1 MRNRFDRQLV
11 QLNNELIEMGG
22 MIEKAISDTVK
33 ALVNQDIELASN
45 VIEYD
50 EEIDHQEREIEQLCL
65 KLLLQQQPVAKDLR
79 LISAALKMITDME
92 RIGDHATD
100 ISEIT
105 IELSKESYIKKLD
118 HIQQMAKETMVML
131 VQSVEAFVNKD
142 MDKARAVIV
151 HDDVV
156 DDLFNKVKAEL
167 IANSITA
174 AELSVSTLSA
184 ISANLGTVTAGV
196 LKSSNY
202 VANSTGMMLNL
213 ATGTWDSKYFKIS
226 STGGITSTSG
236 KIACWDITSEAFK
249 NDYLAPDGYLRRV
262 YIQGS
267 KNTGDWIFSIQK
279 GATQGASPSTLNSL
293 WHVTNDGEMSF
304 NVESGKG
311 IKMYG
316 LAGLEV
322 SVLRDGIELSD
333 IHPQTHH

>member
-1 MRNRFDRQLV
+1 MSVRPCANRSTGKEVNIRNRFDRQLV

-142 MDKARAVIV
+142 MDKARTVIV

-167 IANSITA
+167 IAMIHEDVNAGEQASDLLMA
-174 AELSVSTLSA
+174 A
-184 ISANLGTVTAGV
+184 
-196 LKSSNY
+196 
-202 VANSTGMMLNL
+202 
-213 ATGTWDSKYFKIS
+213 KYFERIGDHATNIS
-226 STGGITSTSG
+226 E
-236 KIACWDITSEAFK
+236 W
-249 NDYLAPDGYLRRV
+249 V
-262 YIQGS
+262 
-267 KNTGDWIFSIQK
+267 IFSITGQ
-279 GATQGASPSTLNSL
+279 
-293 WHVTNDGEMSF
+293 
-304 NVESGKG
+304 
-311 IKMYG
+311 
-316 LAGLEV
+316 
-322 SVLRDGIELSD
+322 
-333 IHPQTHH
+333 HPDDK

>member
-1 MRNRFDRQLV
+1 MSVRPCAYRSTGKEVNMRNRFDRQLV

-142 MDKARAVIV
+142 MDKARTVIA

-167 IANSITA
+167 IAMIHEDVNAGEQASDLLMA
-174 AELSVSTLSA
+174 A
-184 ISANLGTVTAGV
+184 
-196 LKSSNY
+196 
-202 VANSTGMMLNL
+202 
-213 ATGTWDSKYFKIS
+213 KYFERIGDHATNIS
-226 STGGITSTSG
+226 E
-236 KIACWDITSEAFK
+236 W
-249 NDYLAPDGYLRRV
+249 V
-262 YIQGS
+262 
-267 KNTGDWIFSIQK
+267 IFSI
-279 GATQGASPSTLNSL
+279 T
-293 WHVTNDGEMSF
+293 
-304 NVESGKG
+304 GK
-311 IKMYG
+311 
-316 LAGLEV
+316 
-322 SVLRDGIELSD
+322 
-333 IHPQTHH
+333 HPDDK

>member
-1 MRNRFDRQLV
+1 MSVRPCANRSTGKEVNMRNRFDRQLV

-142 MDKARAVIV
+142 MDKARTVIV

-167 IANSITA
+167 IAMIHEYVNAGEQASDLLMA
-174 AELSVSTLSA
+174 A
-184 ISANLGTVTAGV
+184 
-196 LKSSNY
+196 
-202 VANSTGMMLNL
+202 
-213 ATGTWDSKYFKIS
+213 KYFERIGDHATNIS
-226 STGGITSTSG
+226 E
-236 KIACWDITSEAFK
+236 W
-249 NDYLAPDGYLRRV
+249 V
-262 YIQGS
+262 
-267 KNTGDWIFSIQK
+267 IFSITGQ
-279 GATQGASPSTLNSL
+279 
-293 WHVTNDGEMSF
+293 
-304 NVESGKG
+304 
-311 IKMYG
+311 
-316 LAGLEV
+316 
-322 SVLRDGIELSD
+322 
-333 IHPQTHH
+333 HPDDK

>member
-1 MRNRFDRQLV
+1 MSVRPCANRSTGKEVNMRNRFDRQLV

-142 MDKARAVIV
+142 MDKARTVIV

-167 IANSITA
+167 IAMIHEDVN
-174 AELSVSTLSA
+174 
-184 ISANLGTVTAGV
+184 AGEQASD
-196 LKSSNY
+196 LLM
-202 VANSTGMMLNL
+202 VA
-213 ATGTWDSKYFKIS
+213 KYFERIGDHATNIS
-226 STGGITSTSG
+226 E
-236 KIACWDITSEAFK
+236 W
-249 NDYLAPDGYLRRV
+249 V
-262 YIQGS
+262 
-267 KNTGDWIFSIQK
+267 IFSITGQ
-279 GATQGASPSTLNSL
+279 
-293 WHVTNDGEMSF
+293 
-304 NVESGKG
+304 
-311 IKMYG
+311 
-316 LAGLEV
+316 
-322 SVLRDGIELSD
+322 
-333 IHPQTHH
+333 HPDDK

>member
-1 MRNRFDRQLV
+1 MSVRPCANRSTGKEVNMRNRFDRQLV

-142 MDKARAVIV
+142 MDKARAVIA

-167 IANSITA
+167 IAMIHEDVNAGEQASDLLLA
-174 AELSVSTLSA
+174 A
-184 ISANLGTVTAGV
+184 
-196 LKSSNY
+196 
-202 VANSTGMMLNL
+202 
-213 ATGTWDSKYFKIS
+213 KYFERIGDHATNIS
-226 STGGITSTSG
+226 E
-236 KIACWDITSEAFK
+236 W
-249 NDYLAPDGYLRRV
+249 V
-262 YIQGS
+262 
-267 KNTGDWIFSIQK
+267 IFSITGQ
-279 GATQGASPSTLNSL
+279 
-293 WHVTNDGEMSF
+293 
-304 NVESGKG
+304 
-311 IKMYG
+311 
-316 LAGLEV
+316 
-322 SVLRDGIELSD
+322 
-333 IHPQTHH
+333 HPDDK

>member
-1 MRNRFDRQLV
+1 MSVRPCANRSTGKEVNMRNRFDRQLV

-22 MIEKAISDTVK
+22 MIENAISDTVK

-142 MDKARAVIV
+142 MDKARTVIV

-167 IANSITA
+167 IAMIHEDVNAGEQASDLLMA
-174 AELSVSTLSA
+174 A
-184 ISANLGTVTAGV
+184 
-196 LKSSNY
+196 
-202 VANSTGMMLNL
+202 
-213 ATGTWDSKYFKIS
+213 KYFERIGDHATNIS
-226 STGGITSTSG
+226 E
-236 KIACWDITSEAFK
+236 W
-249 NDYLAPDGYLRRV
+249 V
-262 YIQGS
+262 
-267 KNTGDWIFSIQK
+267 IFSITGQ
-279 GATQGASPSTLNSL
+279 
-293 WHVTNDGEMSF
+293 
-304 NVESGKG
+304 
-311 IKMYG
+311 
-316 LAGLEV
+316 
-322 SVLRDGIELSD
+322 
-333 IHPQTHH
+333 HPDDK

>member
-1 MRNRFDRQLV
+1 MSVRPCANRSTGKEVNMRNRFDRQLV

-142 MDKARAVIV
+142 MDKARAVIA

-167 IANSITA
+167 IAMIHEDVNVGEQASDLLMA
-174 AELSVSTLSA
+174 A
-184 ISANLGTVTAGV
+184 
-196 LKSSNY
+196 
-202 VANSTGMMLNL
+202 
-213 ATGTWDSKYFKIS
+213 KYFERIGDHATNIS
-226 STGGITSTSG
+226 E
-236 KIACWDITSEAFK
+236 W
-249 NDYLAPDGYLRRV
+249 V
-262 YIQGS
+262 
-267 KNTGDWIFSIQK
+267 IFSITGQ
-279 GATQGASPSTLNSL
+279 
-293 WHVTNDGEMSF
+293 
-304 NVESGKG
+304 
-311 IKMYG
+311 
-316 LAGLEV
+316 
-322 SVLRDGIELSD
+322 
-333 IHPQTHH
+333 HPDDK

>member
-1 MRNRFDRQLV
+1 MSVRPCANRSTGKEVNMRNRFDRQLV

-118 HIQQMAKETMVML
+118 HIQQMSKETMVML

-142 MDKARAVIV
+142 MDKARAVIA

-167 IANSITA
+167 IAMIHENVNAGEQASDLLMA
-174 AELSVSTLSA
+174 A
-184 ISANLGTVTAGV
+184 
-196 LKSSNY
+196 
-202 VANSTGMMLNL
+202 
-213 ATGTWDSKYFKIS
+213 KYFERIGDHATNIS
-226 STGGITSTSG
+226 E
-236 KIACWDITSEAFK
+236 W
-249 NDYLAPDGYLRRV
+249 V
-262 YIQGS
+262 
-267 KNTGDWIFSIQK
+267 IFSITGQ
-279 GATQGASPSTLNSL
+279 
-293 WHVTNDGEMSF
+293 
-304 NVESGKG
+304 
-311 IKMYG
+311 
-316 LAGLEV
+316 
-322 SVLRDGIELSD
+322 
-333 IHPQTHH
+333 HPDDK

>member
-1 MRNRFDRQLV
+1 MSVRPCANRSTGKEVNMRNRFDRQLV

-167 IANSITA
+167 IAMIHEDVNAGEQASDLLMA
-174 AELSVSTLSA
+174 A
-184 ISANLGTVTAGV
+184 
-196 LKSSNY
+196 
-202 VANSTGMMLNL
+202 
-213 ATGTWDSKYFKIS
+213 KYFERIGDHATNIS
-226 STGGITSTSG
+226 E
-236 KIACWDITSEAFK
+236 W
-249 NDYLAPDGYLRRV
+249 V
-262 YIQGS
+262 
-267 KNTGDWIFSIQK
+267 IFSI
-279 GATQGASPSTLNSL
+279 T
-293 WHVTNDGEMSF
+293 GE
-304 NVESGKG
+304 
-311 IKMYG
+311 
-316 LAGLEV
+316 
-322 SVLRDGIELSD
+322 
-333 IHPQTHH
+333 HPDDK

>member
-1 MRNRFDRQLV
+1 MSVRPCANRSTGKEVNMRNRFDRQLV

-50 EEIDHQEREIEQLCL
+50 EEIDHQERELEQLSL

-142 MDKARAVIV
+142 MDKARTVIV

-167 IANSITA
+167 IAMIHEDVNAGEQASDLLMA
-174 AELSVSTLSA
+174 A
-184 ISANLGTVTAGV
+184 
-196 LKSSNY
+196 
-202 VANSTGMMLNL
+202 
-213 ATGTWDSKYFKIS
+213 KYFERIGDHATNIS
-226 STGGITSTSG
+226 E
-236 KIACWDITSEAFK
+236 W
-249 NDYLAPDGYLRRV
+249 V
-262 YIQGS
+262 
-267 KNTGDWIFSIQK
+267 IFSITGQ
-279 GATQGASPSTLNSL
+279 
-293 WHVTNDGEMSF
+293 
-304 NVESGKG
+304 
-311 IKMYG
+311 
-316 LAGLEV
+316 
-322 SVLRDGIELSD
+322 
-333 IHPQTHH
+333 HPDDK

>member
-1 MRNRFDRQLV
+1 MSVRPCANRSTGKEVNMRNRFDRQLV

-142 MDKARAVIV
+142 MDKARTVIV

-167 IANSITA
+167 IAMIHEDVNAGEQASDLLMA
-174 AELSVSTLSA
+174 A
-184 ISANLGTVTAGV
+184 
-196 LKSSNY
+196 
-202 VANSTGMMLNL
+202 
-213 ATGTWDSKYFKIS
+213 KYFERIGDHATNIS
-226 STGGITSTSG
+226 E
-236 KIACWDITSEAFK
+236 W
-249 NDYLAPDGYLRRV
+249 V
-262 YIQGS
+262 
-267 KNTGDWIFSIQK
+267 IFSI
-279 GATQGASPSTLNSL
+279 T
-293 WHVTNDGEMSF
+293 GE
-304 NVESGKG
+304 
-311 IKMYG
+311 
-316 LAGLEV
+316 
-322 SVLRDGIELSD
+322 
-333 IHPQTHH
+333 HPDDK

>member
-1 MRNRFDRQLV
+1 MSVRPCANRSTGKEVNMRNRFDRQLV

-65 KLLLQQQPVAKDLR
+65 KLLLQQQPVATDLR

-142 MDKARAVIV
+142 MDKARAVIA

-167 IANSITA
+167 IAMIHEDVNAGEQASDLLMA
-174 AELSVSTLSA
+174 A
-184 ISANLGTVTAGV
+184 
-196 LKSSNY
+196 
-202 VANSTGMMLNL
+202 
-213 ATGTWDSKYFKIS
+213 KYFERIGDHATNIS
-226 STGGITSTSG
+226 E
-236 KIACWDITSEAFK
+236 W
-249 NDYLAPDGYLRRV
+249 V
-262 YIQGS
+262 
-267 KNTGDWIFSIQK
+267 IFSITGQ
-279 GATQGASPSTLNSL
+279 
-293 WHVTNDGEMSF
+293 
-304 NVESGKG
+304 
-311 IKMYG
+311 
-316 LAGLEV
+316 
-322 SVLRDGIELSD
+322 
-333 IHPQTHH
+333 HPDDK

>member
-1 MRNRFDRQLV
+1 MSVRPCANRSTGKEVNMRNRFDRQLV

-79 LISAALKMITDME
+79 LMSAALKMITDME

-167 IANSITA
+167 IAMIHEDVNAGEQASDLLMA
-174 AELSVSTLSA
+174 A
-184 ISANLGTVTAGV
+184 
-196 LKSSNY
+196 
-202 VANSTGMMLNL
+202 
-213 ATGTWDSKYFKIS
+213 KYFERIGDHATNIS
-226 STGGITSTSG
+226 E
-236 KIACWDITSEAFK
+236 W
-249 NDYLAPDGYLRRV
+249 V
-262 YIQGS
+262 
-267 KNTGDWIFSIQK
+267 IFSITGQ
-279 GATQGASPSTLNSL
+279 
-293 WHVTNDGEMSF
+293 
-304 NVESGKG
+304 
-311 IKMYG
+311 
-316 LAGLEV
+316 
-322 SVLRDGIELSD
+322 
-333 IHPQTHH
+333 HPDDK

>member
-1 MRNRFDRQLV
+1 MSVRPCANRSTGKEVNMRNRFDRQLV

-22 MIEKAISDTVK
+22 IIEKAISDTVK

-142 MDKARAVIV
+142 MDKARTVIV

-167 IANSITA
+167 IAMIHEDVNAGEQASDLLMA
-174 AELSVSTLSA
+174 A
-184 ISANLGTVTAGV
+184 
-196 LKSSNY
+196 
-202 VANSTGMMLNL
+202 
-213 ATGTWDSKYFKIS
+213 KYFERIGDHATNIS
-226 STGGITSTSG
+226 E
-236 KIACWDITSEAFK
+236 W
-249 NDYLAPDGYLRRV
+249 V
-262 YIQGS
+262 
-267 KNTGDWIFSIQK
+267 IFSITGQ
-279 GATQGASPSTLNSL
+279 
-293 WHVTNDGEMSF
+293 
-304 NVESGKG
+304 
-311 IKMYG
+311 
-316 LAGLEV
+316 
-322 SVLRDGIELSD
+322 
-333 IHPQTHH
+333 HPDDK

>member
-1 MRNRFDRQLV
+1 MSVRPCANRSTGKEVNMRNRFDRQLV

-142 MDKARAVIV
+142 MDKARTVIV

-167 IANSITA
+167 IAMIHEDINAGEQASDLLMA
-174 AELSVSTLSA
+174 A
-184 ISANLGTVTAGV
+184 
-196 LKSSNY
+196 
-202 VANSTGMMLNL
+202 
-213 ATGTWDSKYFKIS
+213 KYFERIGDHATNIS
-226 STGGITSTSG
+226 E
-236 KIACWDITSEAFK
+236 W
-249 NDYLAPDGYLRRV
+249 V
-262 YIQGS
+262 
-267 KNTGDWIFSIQK
+267 IFSITGQ
-279 GATQGASPSTLNSL
+279 
-293 WHVTNDGEMSF
+293 
-304 NVESGKG
+304 
-311 IKMYG
+311 
-316 LAGLEV
+316 
-322 SVLRDGIELSD
+322 
-333 IHPQTHH
+333 HPDDK

>member
-1 MRNRFDRQLV
+1 MSVRPCANRSTGKEVNMRNRFDRQLV

-118 HIQQMAKETMVML
+118 HIQQTVKETMVML

-142 MDKARAVIV
+142 MDKARAVIA

-167 IANSITA
+167 IAMIHEDVNAGEQASDLLMA
-174 AELSVSTLSA
+174 A
-184 ISANLGTVTAGV
+184 
-196 LKSSNY
+196 
-202 VANSTGMMLNL
+202 
-213 ATGTWDSKYFKIS
+213 KYFERIGDHATNIS
-226 STGGITSTSG
+226 E
-236 KIACWDITSEAFK
+236 W
-249 NDYLAPDGYLRRV
+249 V
-262 YIQGS
+262 
-267 KNTGDWIFSIQK
+267 IFSITGQ
-279 GATQGASPSTLNSL
+279 
-293 WHVTNDGEMSF
+293 
-304 NVESGKG
+304 
-311 IKMYG
+311 
-316 LAGLEV
+316 
-322 SVLRDGIELSD
+322 
-333 IHPQTHH
+333 HPDDK

>member
-1 MRNRFDRQLV
+1 MRKEAAQEWRINMRNRFDRQLV

-142 MDKARAVIV
+142 MDKARTVIV

-167 IANSITA
+167 IAMIHEDVNAGEQASDLLMA
-174 AELSVSTLSA
+174 A
-184 ISANLGTVTAGV
+184 
-196 LKSSNY
+196 
-202 VANSTGMMLNL
+202 
-213 ATGTWDSKYFKIS
+213 KYFERIGDHATNIS
-226 STGGITSTSG
+226 E
-236 KIACWDITSEAFK
+236 W
-249 NDYLAPDGYLRRV
+249 V
-262 YIQGS
+262 
-267 KNTGDWIFSIQK
+267 IFSITGQ
-279 GATQGASPSTLNSL
+279 
-293 WHVTNDGEMSF
+293 
-304 NVESGKG
+304 
-311 IKMYG
+311 
-316 LAGLEV
+316 
-322 SVLRDGIELSD
+322 
-333 IHPQTHH
+333 HPDDK

>member
-1 MRNRFDRQLV
+1 MSVRPCANRSTGKEVNMRNRFDRQLV

-45 VIEYD
+45 VLEYD

-142 MDKARAVIV
+142 MDKARTVIV

-167 IANSITA
+167 IAMIHEDVNAGEQASDLLMA
-174 AELSVSTLSA
+174 A
-184 ISANLGTVTAGV
+184 
-196 LKSSNY
+196 
-202 VANSTGMMLNL
+202 
-213 ATGTWDSKYFKIS
+213 KYFERIGDHATNIS
-226 STGGITSTSG
+226 E
-236 KIACWDITSEAFK
+236 W
-249 NDYLAPDGYLRRV
+249 V
-262 YIQGS
+262 
-267 KNTGDWIFSIQK
+267 IFSITGQ
-279 GATQGASPSTLNSL
+279 
-293 WHVTNDGEMSF
+293 
-304 NVESGKG
+304 
-311 IKMYG
+311 
-316 LAGLEV
+316 
-322 SVLRDGIELSD
+322 
-333 IHPQTHH
+333 HPDDK

>member
-1 MRNRFDRQLV
+1 LSVRPCANRSTGKEVNMRNRFDRQLV

-142 MDKARAVIV
+142 MDKARTVIV

-167 IANSITA
+167 IAMIHEDVNSGEQASDLLMA
-174 AELSVSTLSA
+174 A
-184 ISANLGTVTAGV
+184 
-196 LKSSNY
+196 
-202 VANSTGMMLNL
+202 
-213 ATGTWDSKYFKIS
+213 KYFERIGDHATNIS
-226 STGGITSTSG
+226 E
-236 KIACWDITSEAFK
+236 W
-249 NDYLAPDGYLRRV
+249 V
-262 YIQGS
+262 
-267 KNTGDWIFSIQK
+267 IFSITGQ
-279 GATQGASPSTLNSL
+279 
-293 WHVTNDGEMSF
+293 
-304 NVESGKG
+304 
-311 IKMYG
+311 
-316 LAGLEV
+316 
-322 SVLRDGIELSD
+322 
-333 IHPQTHH
+333 HPDDK

>member
-1 MRNRFDRQLV
+1 MSVRPCANRSTGKEVNMRNRFDRQLV
-11 QLNNELIEMGG
+11 QLNNELIEMGD

-142 MDKARAVIV
+142 MDKARTVIV

-167 IANSITA
+167 IAMIHEDVNAGEQASDLLMA
-174 AELSVSTLSA
+174 A
-184 ISANLGTVTAGV
+184 
-196 LKSSNY
+196 
-202 VANSTGMMLNL
+202 
-213 ATGTWDSKYFKIS
+213 KYFERIGDHATNIS
-226 STGGITSTSG
+226 E
-236 KIACWDITSEAFK
+236 W
-249 NDYLAPDGYLRRV
+249 V
-262 YIQGS
+262 
-267 KNTGDWIFSIQK
+267 IFSITGQ
-279 GATQGASPSTLNSL
+279 
-293 WHVTNDGEMSF
+293 
-304 NVESGKG
+304 
-311 IKMYG
+311 
-316 LAGLEV
+316 
-322 SVLRDGIELSD
+322 
-333 IHPQTHH
+333 HPDDK